1 MTDAS
6 NDFAALARQ
15 YWALWGDA
23 LRGAP
28 AAGGPATAGL
38 QDALGAWRAQLGGGD
53 AFNGAF
59 DHLQR
64 QAGTWLAQMQQVAAQ
79 FAGRGHAAQDVARAW
94 RGVVGG
100 NPFAGMVQGMQ
111 GPGLGNIAQWGEAAA
126 PWLHGLRAQA
136 EGLLGL
142 PAFGLAREYQER
154 LQALGRAQLRLQDAQ
169 DGWNAL
175 LAKAS
180 QEAFA
185 RFEAKL
191 AEHEEPGR
199 QLTSVRALF
208 DLWVDAAEEA
218 WTEVALSPEYRRV
231 LGELVNAQMQARAAA
246 QAIGEQMATALGLP
260 GRVELDSAH
269 RKIAELERAVRRM
282 QRAPAAAPP
291 ADAGMGAGRVPPR
304 PRPTPAAQQAG
315 TAKGEA
321 GRAVKTAKA
330 GAAKAAKAAPSKA
343 AGRAARPAPRPA
355 SKSAA
360 KLIPKPV
367 AKATAKTA
375 TKTTARKR

>member
-28 AAGGPATAGL
+28 ATGGPAAAGL
-38 QDALGAWRAQLGGGD
+38 QDALGAWRAQLGGSD
-53 AFNGAF
+53 AFNGVL
-59 DHLQR
+59 DHFQR

-79 FAGRGHAAQDVARAW
+79 FAGRPHSAPDVARAW
-94 RGVVGG
+94 QGVVGA
-100 NPFAGMVQGMQ
+100 NPVAGMVQGMQ
-111 GPGLGNIAQWGEAAA
+111 GPGLGNLTQWSEAAA

-136 EGLLGL
+136 EGMLGL
-142 PAFGLAREYQER
+142 PAFGLTREHQER
-154 LQALGRAQLRLQDAQ
+154 AQALGRALLRLQRAQ
-169 DGWNAL
+169 EAWNAL
-175 LAKAS
+175 LARAS
-180 QEAFA
+180 QDAFA

-191 AEHEEPGR
+191 AEHEAPGR

-208 DLWVDAAEEA
+208 DVWVDAAEEA
-218 WTEVALSPEYRRV
+218 WVELALSHEYRHV
-231 LGELVNAQMQARAAA
+231 LGELVNAQMQTRAAA

-282 QRAPAAAPP
+282 QRAPTADPP
-291 ADAGMGAGRVPPR
+291 THP
-304 PRPTPAAQQAG
+304 
-315 TAKGEA
+315 
-321 GRAVKTAKA
+321 A
-330 GAAKAAKAAPSKA
+330 GAAKSAAGKAVKAGATRAAKAAPAK
-343 AGRAARPAPRPA
+343 AGRTRRPAVKPA
-355 SKSAA
+355 E
-360 KLIPKPV
+360 KP
-367 AKATAKTA
+367 ATKTA

>member
-28 AAGGPATAGL
+28 AAGGPAAAGL
-38 QDALGAWRAQLGGGD
+38 QDALEAWRAQLGGGD

-79 FAGRGHAAQDVARAW
+79 FAGQTHTAQDVARAW

-142 PAFGLAREYQER
+142 PAFGFTREHQER

-169 DGWNAL
+169 EAWNAL

-199 QLTSVRALF
+199 QLTRVRALF

-218 WTEVALSPEYRRV
+218 WAEITLSPECRRV

-246 QAIGEQMATALGLP
+246 QTIGEQMATVLGLP

-269 RKIAELERAVRRM
+269 RKIAELERAVRQM
-282 QRAPAAAPP
+282 QRVPTADPP
-291 ADAGMGAGRVPPR
+291 THP
-304 PRPTPAAQQAG
+304 
-315 TAKGEA
+315 
-321 GRAVKTAKA
+321 A
-330 GAAKAAKAAPSKA
+330 GAAKSTAGKAVKAGATRAAQAAPAKA
-343 AGRAARPAPRPA
+343 GRTHRPGAKPA
-355 SKSAA
+355 T
-360 KLIPKPV
+360 KPT
-367 AKATAKTA
+367 ATTATKTA
-375 TKTTARKR
+375 AKTTARKR